1 MQAMASATGRV
12 PLFARLFLR
21 PANFMVD
28 QPWTWESAWQQ
39 YRSHPLVANIVPQVL
54 KFARHIRPDDK
65 VAHGDVLR
73 SFVLG
78 IYSQHAG
85 RTALLRVVHSSGMQA
100 SVA

>member
-12 PLFARLFLR
+12 PLFVRLFLR
-21 PANFMVD
+21 PPNFLVD

-39 YRSHPLVANIVPQVL
+39 YRSHPLVANIVAQVL